1 MLREALLVHL
11 KSSRVEPCQTS
22 RLDTERHPGL
32 HGQLEART
40 EDTMSPRVH
49 GHVEGPTLHQ
59 SAQAVDA
66 AAILRMQLQK
76 EHLLSLQG

>member
-11 KSSRVEPCQTS
+11 KSSRVDPYQTS
-22 RLDTERHPGL
+22 RLDNERHPRL
-32 HGQLEART
+32 YGQLEARM

-59 SAQAVDA
+59 TAQAVDA
-66 AAILRMQLQK
+66 AATLRMQLNK
-76 EHLLSLQG
+76 